1 VWDPACVLGAVLAA
15 ALPPSLVIGLMTV
28 AVLVAIFGHLT
39 QIRGLIVSGILLL
52 VVATGAMMLGGLGA
66 WNDTPGPVGDPL
78 RGDDRQL
85 PPDQTF
91 REARGQQ
98 R

>member
-1 VWDPACVLGAVLAA
+1 MWNPASVSAVTLAVTLSA
-15 ALPPSLVIGLMTV
+15 SLVVGVMTLAVVV
-28 AVLVAIFGHLT
+28 AVFGHLT
-39 QIRGLIVSGILLL
+39 QVRGLVVSGILLL

-66 WNDTPGPVGDPL
+66 WKDTPGPVGDPL

-85 PPDQTF
+85 PPDQTY
-91 REARGQQ
+91 RDARQQQ

>member
-1 VWDPACVLGAVLAA
+1 MWDPGCVFG
-15 ALPPSLVIGLMTV
+15 ALPVAAVSPSLVVGLMTV

-39 QIRGLIVSGILLL
+39 QIRGMIVSGILLL

-66 WNDTPGPVGDPL
+66 WKDTPGPVSDPL

>member
-1 VWDPACVLGAVLAA
+1 MSAIVLAA
-15 ALPPSLVIGLMTV
+15 LPASLVVGLMTV
-28 AVLVAIFGHLT
+28 AVLTAAAGHLT
-39 QIRGLIVSGILLL
+39 QLRGLVVVGILLL
-52 VVATGAMMLGGLGA
+52 VVATGAMMLGGLDA
-66 WNDTPGPVGDPL
+66 WRSTPGPVGDPL

-91 REARGQQ
+91 RESRQMP

>member
-1 VWDPACVLGAVLAA
+1 MSAIVLAA
-15 ALPPSLVIGLMTV
+15 LPASLVVGLMTI
-28 AVLVAIFGHLT
+28 AVLVAVTGHLI
-39 QIRGLIVSGILLL
+39 QLRALVVSGILLL
-52 VVATGAMMLGGLGA
+52 VVATGAMMIGGLDA
-66 WNDTPGPVGDPL
+66 WRSTPGPVGDPL

-91 REARGQQ
+91 RESRQTP

>member
-1 VWDPACVLGAVLAA
+1 MPDVVLAA
-15 ALPPSLVIGLMTV
+15 SLSASLVIGLMTL
-28 AVLVAIFGHLT
+28 AVLIAVFGHLT

-66 WNDTPGPVGDPL
+66 WKDTPGPVGDPL

-85 PPDQTF
+85 APDQTF
-91 REARGQQ
+91 RESRQQ
-98 R
+98 PQP